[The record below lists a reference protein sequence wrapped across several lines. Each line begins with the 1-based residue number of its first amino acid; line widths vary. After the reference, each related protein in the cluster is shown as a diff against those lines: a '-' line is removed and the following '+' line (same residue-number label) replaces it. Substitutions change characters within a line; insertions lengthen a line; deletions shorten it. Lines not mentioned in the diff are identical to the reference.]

1 MERILIYLAWFV
13 MPFAIRQV
21 TATKVVNVVIEEIE
35 TLCVMLG
42 CRCDGVGPIVKT
54 SSDLRPQKN
63 SHPLRT

>member
-1 MERILIYLAWFV
+1 

-21 TATKVVNVVIEEIE
+21 TTNEVVSVVIEEIE
-35 TLCVMLG
+35 TSCVMLRY
-42 CRCDGVGPIVKT
+42 RCDGVGSIVKT